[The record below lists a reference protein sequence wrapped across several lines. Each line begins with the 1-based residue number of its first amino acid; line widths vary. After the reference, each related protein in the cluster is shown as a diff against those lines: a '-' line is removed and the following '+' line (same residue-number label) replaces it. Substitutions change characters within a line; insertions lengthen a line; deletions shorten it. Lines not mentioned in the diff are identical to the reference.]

1 VKLLREPLVHFLIA
15 GSLLF
20 GGYEW
25 LNRGTP
31 QSEAT
36 NPVRIGKGELR
47 WLSETFASQWHRQ
60 PTADELKGLLAT
72 LVNEELLARE
82 ARTLGLDRDDT
93 IIRRRL
99 AQKLAFLIEDTSR
112 IAEPDEAELRRYH
125 AAHTERYLTERL
137 VSFRHVMFSPQR
149 RPDAEGDARQALVAL
164 TPAGTEPPEG
174 DPLLIE
180 RSFAG
185 VDARAVSSL
194 FGASF
199 ADILFGLLPGSW
211 SGPVRSSFGVHLV
224 QVTMI
229 RQAEPRRFED
239 VRQAVTEDWRRQKNA
254 DTQQAYLARL
264 REKFGV
270 TIDGQALSMA
280 EDGAAGKL
288 AAR

>member
-1 VKLLREPLVHFLIA
+1 VNLLREPLVHFLIA

-25 LNRGTP
+25 LNRGVP
-31 QSEAT
+31 RPEAA

-60 PTADELKGLLAT
+60 PTADELRDLLAT

-82 ARTLGLDRDDT
+82 ARALGLDQDDT

-112 IAEPDEAELRRYH
+112 IVEPDEAELRRYH
-125 AAHTERYLTERL
+125 AAHAERYRTEAL
-137 VSFRHVMFSPQR
+137 VSFRQVMFSPQR
-149 RPDAEGDARQALVAL
+149 RPNAEGDARQALAAL
-164 TPAGTEPPEG
+164 TPASTEPPEG

-180 RSFAG
+180 RSFADI
-185 VDARAVSSL
+185 DARAVSAL

-199 ADILFGLLPGSW
+199 AEILFGLPPGSW

-224 QVTMI
+224 QVTLM
-229 RQAEPRRFED
+229 RGAEPRRFED
-239 VRQAVTEDWRRQKNA
+239 VRQAVSEDWRRQKNA
-254 DTQQAYLARL
+254 DTRQAYLTRL
-264 REKFGV
+264 RQKFGV
-270 TIDGQALSMA
+270 TIDDQALSMA
-280 EDGAAGKL
+280 EDGGRL